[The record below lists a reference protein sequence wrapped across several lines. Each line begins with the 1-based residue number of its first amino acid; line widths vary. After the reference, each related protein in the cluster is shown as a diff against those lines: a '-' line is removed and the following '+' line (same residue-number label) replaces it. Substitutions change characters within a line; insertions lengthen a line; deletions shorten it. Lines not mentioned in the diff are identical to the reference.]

1 MRMLSYSS
9 TNQYLNQT
17 TTDSFKAVVKL
28 DLNEFDFV
36 LSLLTDIEQSAGS
49 QSLYGHSFYINAVT

>member
-1 MRMLSYSS
+1 M
-9 TNQYLNQT
+9 NQT

-28 DLNEFDFV
+28 DLNEFNFV
-36 LSLLTDIEQSAGS
+36 LSLLADIEQAAGS